1 MATSILCTKLF
12 KGPRQDLRSK
22 FKILVFHFLMFRIV
36 NIGIFN
42 DSSKFECQILR
53 YKQAT

>member
-1 MATSILCTKLF
+1 MAILCTKLF

-22 FKILVFHFLMFRIV
+22 FKILVFYFLMFRIV

-42 DSSKFECQILR
+42 ASSKFECQILR